1 MNEVLV
7 PDSPVRE
14 NTCIPTWQ
22 PGQTLPCRRPSFSP
36 VLSEAHVASSL
47 TQIQVHVAS
56 SLTQIQSMLQS
67 MQNTI
72 DTNFKNVKER
82 LADLEDRMMGVEEK
96 LKLTNQSGT
105 PTSSSCESQSDFGRK
120 HRSPPELQ
128 VRIFVCAHIMVYM
141 CQLY

>member
-36 VLSEAHVASSL
+36 VLSEACGPSSEASSL
-47 TQIQVHVAS
+47 TQIQN
-56 SLTQIQSMLQS
+56 MLQS

-72 DTNFKNVKER
+72 DTNFKDVKER

-96 LKLTNQSGT
+96 QKLTNQSGT
-105 PTSSSCESQSDFGRK
+105 PTSSSCESPSEFGRK
-120 HRSPPELQ
+120 CRSPPELQ